1 MKKSTIVLSISLLIA
16 VLTFSCSTDSTPVY
30 QLTTSAE
37 PPEAGTIT
45 QSASEA
51 DEGESITITANTNE
65 HWVFDRWSG
74 DYTGSENPA
83 NIVMDQDKTI
93 IAIFEKRD
101 YPLTINIEGDGTVDE
116 KVIQQKTTDYP
127 HGTLVELTA
136 NPEQGWKFIEWSG
149 DAEGDETT
157 IQITVKGETNLTA
170 TFERIEYP
178 LTITVEGEG
187 IVEQEVVQS
196 KTTEYP
202 FETVVQLTSKPADG
216 WVFYAWDNDLSG
228 NENPQIIELAEEK
241 EVTSIFK
248 SIDDLLTIEVI
259 GEGTIDIS
267 QESFE
272 NNASRNKVT
281 LTPTP
286 SDNWRFEEW
295 GGDVTSIDEVIE
307 VTLDEEKSISVRFTT
322 PVFLGE
328 NGITIMCP
336 DGEAGEIG
344 MVNGIEYE
352 VVDNDLIRQRL
363 EEGRGS
369 FERKVC
375 VSLVTS
381 MSGLFEGLNF
391 NEPIGNWDTSN
402 VVGFNNMFRESSFN
416 QPIGHWDVSSGT
428 NMGVMFQGSPFNQD
442 IGKWD
447 TGNVTSMIGM
457 FGSTPFNQP
466 IGKWDTSSVTSMFGM
481 FFNSTF
487 NQPIGDWD
495 TENVTDMRW
504 LFRGTSFNQ
513 NISGWC
519 VWRIGSEPDS
529 FSSNL
534 QENFKPVW
542 GTCPE

>member
-1 MKKSTIVLSISLLIA
+1 MRKLSIPFLLASLLL
-16 VLTFSCSTDSTPVY
+16 LTSCSTESTPIYSLSTNVNP
-30 QLTTSAE
+30 S
-37 PPEAGTIT
+37 EAG
-45 QSASEA
+45 SVNPSSGEY
-51 DEGESITITANTNE
+51 DEGTEVELTATPNE
-65 HWVFDRWSG
+65 HWVFNGWQG
-74 DYTGSENPA
+74 DHTGIENPVSIA
-83 NIVMDQDKTI
+83 MDQDKTI
-93 IAIFEKRD
+93 TAIFEKRD
-101 YPLTINIEGDGTVDE
+101 YPLTINIEGEGTIDE

-136 NPEQGWKFIEWSG
+136 NPEHGWRFVEWTG
-149 DAEGDETT
+149 HVEKDETT
-157 IQITVKGETNLTA
+157 IQITVEGETNLTA

-187 IVEQEVVQS
+187 TVDQEVVQS

-202 FETVVQLTSKPADG
+202 FETVVQLTSKPTDG
-216 WVFYAWDNDLSG
+216 WVFIQWIGDLNGDN
-228 NENPQIIELAEEK
+228 NPETIEVDDGK

-248 SIDDLLTIEVI
+248 SIDELLTIEI
-259 GEGTIDIS
+259 SGEGAVDIQ

-272 NNASRNKVT
+272 DNPSRRTVT
-281 LTPTP
+281 LIPNP
-286 SDNWRFEEW
+286 SQNWKFEEW
-295 GGDVTSIDEVIE
+295 GGDISSTDEVIT
-307 VTLDEEKSISVRFTT
+307 VSLDGEKTITVKFTT

-336 DGEAGEIG
+336 NGEVGEIG
-344 MVNGIEYE
+344 VVNGLEYE

-363 EEGRGS
+363 EEGRGN
-369 FERKVC
+369 FEIKVC

-391 NEPIGNWDTSN
+391 NKPIGDWDTSN

-416 QPIGHWDVSSGT
+416 QPIGHWDVSSAT

-447 TGNVTSMIGM
+447 TGNVTNMIGM

-481 FFNSTF
+481 FFNSSF
-487 NQPIGDWD
+487 NQPIGDWE

-513 NISGWC
+513 NISEWC
-519 VWRIGSEPDS
+519 VWRIGSEPDL

-542 GTCPE
+542 GTCPD